1 MMHMRRRVST
11 CLSVALMLAVLAP
24 VAGAQDARWNALYD
38 RIIRLEHEVR
48 SLRDLPG
55 KAGKADGRRLRA
67 IERQISDL
75 RREMQR
81 RLTEI
86 EARLAR
92 LEDRKPPA
100 ETVRGSAAKPPAP
113 PRAPMPPVANSDLRG
128 PEFSVEIEPPREQ
141 LLGRIT
147 VDEKGR
153 PKPPRTAPPPPRAS
167 GGARP
172 LPGVPATLE
181 PAPGV
186 SAPPPVLPETVQ
198 TAPLDAP
205 GAAKTASTGGNPDLV
220 MKAARDNFLARRYG
234 LAESGYQAFLRQF
247 PNHPKAAEARYELG
261 ETYYVQGRYKEAGQ
275 AYIRAYKDWPRS
287 SVAPQAL
294 YRLGLSLRRLGRTKE
309 ACRTWKLLREKYP
322 QSRAARTSAPREMK
336 RARCG

>member
-1 MMHMRRRVST
+1 MMRIRRGFSAI
-11 CLSVALMLAVLAP
+11 LSAAVVLAAVSP
-24 VAGAQDARWNALYD
+24 AALAQDARWNALYD
-38 RIIRLEHEVR
+38 RIIRLEHQVKA
-48 SLRDLPG
+48 LRGTPNATGRPDE
-55 KAGKADGRRLRA
+55 RRLRA
-67 IERQISDL
+67 IERQIAEL
-75 RREMQR
+75 RREMGR
-81 RLTEI
+81 RLTDL

-92 LEDRKPPA
+92 LEGR
-100 ETVRGSAAKPPAP
+100 RGPSDVT
-113 PRAPMPPVANSDLRG
+113 RRSQGTDLRQAPMPPAANSDLRG
-128 PEFSVEIEPPREQ
+128 PEFSVELEPPREQ

-153 PKPPRTAPPPPRAS
+153 PKPPRTAPEPPRTT

-181 PAPGV
+181 PAPGIA
-186 SAPPPVLPETVQ
+186 APPPVLPETVR

-205 GAAKTASTGGNPDLV
+205 GTARVASAGNPDLV
-220 MKAARDNFLARRYG
+220 LKGARDNFLARRYG
-234 LAESGYQAFLRQF
+234 LAESGYRAFLQQF
-247 PNHPKAAEARYELG
+247 PDHPKAAAAQYELG
-261 ETYYVQGRYKEAGQ
+261 ETYYVQGRYKDAGQ
-275 AYIRAYKDWPRS
+275 AYIRTYKSWPRS
-287 SVAPQAL
+287 SMAPQAL

>member
-1 MMHMRRRVST
+1 MMHMRRGISAILST
-11 CLSVALMLAVLAP
+11 AAVLAVLVPA
-24 VAGAQDARWNALYD
+24 AAAQDARWNALYD
-38 RIIRLEHEVR
+38 RIIRLEHQVKA
-48 SLRDLPG
+48 LRGLPG
-55 KAGKADGRRLRA
+55 GRGGADERRLRA
-67 IERQISDL
+67 IERQISEL
-75 RREMQR
+75 RREMGR
-81 RLTEI
+81 RLADI
-86 EARLAR
+86 EARLSK
-92 LEDRKPPA
+92 LEGRKA
-100 ETVRGSAAKPPAP
+100 PAP
-113 PRAPMPPVANSDLRG
+113 AARRPGTAAAPPQVPMPPVANSDLRG
-128 PEFSVEIEPPREQ
+128 PEYSVEIEPPREQ

-186 SAPPPVLPETVQ
+186 AAPPPVLPETVQ

-205 GAAKTASTGGNPDLV
+205 GSAKTASAGGSPELV
-220 MKAARDNFLARRYG
+220 LKSARDNFLARRYG
-234 LAESGYQAFLRQF
+234 LAESGYRAFLQQF
-247 PNHPKAAEARYELG
+247 PKHRMAAQAQYELG
-261 ETYYVQGRYKEAGQ
+261 ETYYVQGRYKDAGQ
-275 AYIRAYKDWPRS
+275 AYIRTYRDWPRS